1 MGRLLAWR
9 FSNSRVE
16 HFGYSLGRFRIFAR
30 GISDIRA
37 GAFEYL
43 CGGRRAVGCF
53 DVGKFNPYH
62 QSVYGHVWVDKE
74 EIEEGK
80 LLLGVWLD
88 AESIKSV
95 IK

>member
-1 MGRLLAWR
+1 MW
-9 FSNSRVE
+9 S
-16 HFGYSLGRFRIFAR
+16 
-30 GISDIRA
+30 ISDIRA
-37 GAFEYL
+37 GQGGYSRGAFEYL